1 MTASD
6 YKGSEINISDSN
18 DGREGYLEV
27 DKTAGDSFISY
38 QDVDTAQ
45 KMKFSINYFF
55 SKCDQIG
62 SFPRKSFM
70 EKFIFCAMGTTN
82 VIFSLIQSQEN

>member
-27 DKTAGDSFISY
+27 DKTAGESFISY

-45 KMKFSINYFF
+45 KMKFSI
-55 SKCDQIG
+55 KGTLMQILK
-62 SFPRKSFM
+62 FPCMFL
-70 EKFIFCAMGTTN
+70 FT
-82 VIFSLIQSQEN
+82 